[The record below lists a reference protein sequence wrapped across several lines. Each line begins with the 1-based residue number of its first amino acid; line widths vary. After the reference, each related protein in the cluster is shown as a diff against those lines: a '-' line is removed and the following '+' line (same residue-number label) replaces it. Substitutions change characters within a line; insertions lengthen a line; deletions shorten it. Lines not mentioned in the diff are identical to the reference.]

1 MYPFSFMVTYINS
14 KIILHTSTHK
24 CIFTC
29 IIFTI
34 MVSDIIL
41 KCNIIIVHVH
51 VNMSSGV

>member
-1 MYPFSFMVTYINS
+1 MVTYINS
-14 KIILHTSTHK
+14 KISLHTSTHK

-29 IIFTI
+29 IIITV
-34 MVSDIIL
+34 MASDIIL